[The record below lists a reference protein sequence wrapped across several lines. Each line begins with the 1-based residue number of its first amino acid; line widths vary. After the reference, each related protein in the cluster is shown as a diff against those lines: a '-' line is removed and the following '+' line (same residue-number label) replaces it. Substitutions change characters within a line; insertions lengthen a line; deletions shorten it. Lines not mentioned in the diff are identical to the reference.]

1 MKKEV
6 LQFFRFA
13 EVADGKEIMKD
24 ADGLVVH
31 IDNQLYLIKI
41 IKEHETS
48 PWGYF
53 EVYQRRNGQ
62 WELLAQP
69 FVEME

>member
-6 LQFFRFA
+6 LNFFRFA
-13 EVADGKEIMKD
+13 EVADGKEVMND

-31 IDNQLYLIKI
+31 VDNQLYLIKI
-41 IKEHETS
+41 IKPHGT
-48 PWGYF
+48 WGYF
-53 EVYQRRNGQ
+53 EVYQRKNGR
-62 WELLAQP
+62 WELIAPP